1 MEPTRRGQDR
11 LPGASE
17 GSMLIGWSARSSYQ
31 AVIANSRG
39 WPWRPSD
46 WEQGEVVHISGA
58 MRRLSRQHERPI
70 SEQDDRA

>member
-46 WEQGEVVHISGA
+46 WEQGGVVEILGA
-58 MRRLSRQHERPI
+58 AETSVSAARKADIRTG
-70 SEQDDRA
+70 